1 MRLSAL
7 ESVKNAAEDLIK
19 QATDNQDEAVQGLL
33 QFNYHQIWWKRE
45 PKSNLEKVGE
55 MSAQL
60 FVWTTLNLE
69 KFSRKDFY
77 TSVE

>member
-33 QFNYHQIWWKRE
+33 QFNYHQIW
-45 PKSNLEKVGE
+45 
-55 MSAQL
+55 
-60 FVWTTLNLE
+60 
-69 KFSRKDFY
+69 
-77 TSVE
+77 